1 MRNKHVK
8 EKILVTTEVDPVATY
23 FITLH
28 KTITQLVEGCP
39 SSDRFIVI
47 TSFSTSK
54 LNKNSESH
62 EVFTVQCKLH
72 VKDHD
77 RRSNKEG
84 Y

>member
-1 MRNKHVK
+1 MRNEHVK
-8 EKILVTTEVDPVATY
+8 EKILATTEVDPLATY
-23 FITLH
+23 FITVQ
-28 KTITQLVEGCP
+28 KRITQFVEGCP

-54 LNKNSESH
+54 LNKNSESR